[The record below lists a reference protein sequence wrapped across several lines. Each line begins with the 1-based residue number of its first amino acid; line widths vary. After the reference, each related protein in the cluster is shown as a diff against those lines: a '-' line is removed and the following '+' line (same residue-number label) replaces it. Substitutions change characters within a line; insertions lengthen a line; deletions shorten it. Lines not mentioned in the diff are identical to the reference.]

1 MLRRLAPILC
11 GLVSIGSATQAQV
24 PARSLLLITIDTLRA
39 DYVGCNG
46 SEHAPTPHLD
56 SIAAEGVNFIR
67 ARSQVPLTLP
77 SHASILTASTP
88 PTHTVRDNGSYR
100 LPDSQLTLAEVLSSH
115 GYRSIAIV
123 SSFVLDR
130 RYGLGQ
136 GFEVYDDR
144 VWSEVSEIE
153 NLESERSGGEAFES
167 FRSWLQLV
175 EREQRFF
182 VWVHLYDPHAPY
194 RPPERYRSRY
204 SEDPYAGEVAYVD
217 EIVGRMVQELSDSG
231 RLDRTVVA
239 VVGDHGEGLGDHGE
253 STHSLLIYNSTLHVP
268 MMIRAP
274 GLVPSGRVV
283 DRLVRSID
291 LAPTLLNI
299 LGIET
304 EFGEGVSLMP
314 LILEP
319 TQSST
324 MEELASYSESMFG
337 EINLGWAFLSGL
349 ETDKYRLIAGAEPEL
364 FDLELDPGET
374 RNRIAQNPE
383 IYASLTERLSQWSG
397 ESRPESPAT
406 SPVHDSAEM
415 QRLRSLG
422 YLSGSKTKSAGA
434 ASEGPIDPRQK
445 LAVWNRLQEGIS
457 LYGLEDFQAAAMA
470 FESVLRDDSG
480 VTLAYEFLG
489 SSYEEMGES
498 EKAERV
504 YERALSLGLDS
515 AQIRLSLGKS
525 YLQTGRT
532 DAAVVE
538 LERSTALDPLSA
550 EGHYYLGNA
559 YRDAGDAA
567 RAVEQYRSAVGLNP
581 SYLWAWNG
589 LGMTLAGQGSQTEAL
604 QAFRRAVDIDPS
616 AASGYFN
623 LAAQLERMGAID
635 PAIEAYRRFLEL
647 AEDPDLAQQRQ
658 LATRALERLGS

>member
-1 MLRRLAPILC
+1 VLRRFAPILC
-11 GLVSIGSATQAQV
+11 GLISIGSAAQAQV
-24 PARSLLLITIDTLRA
+24 SARSLLLITIDTLRA
-39 DYVGCNG
+39 DHVGCNG
-46 SEHAPTPHLD
+46 SQHAPTPHLD
-56 SIAAEGVNFIR
+56 RIAAEGVNFTR
-67 ARSQVPLTLP
+67 ARAQVPLTLP
-77 SHASILTASTP
+77 SHASILTGNTP
-88 PTHTVRDNGSYR
+88 PSHTVRDNGSYR
-100 LPDSQLTLAEVLSSH
+100 LPDSQLTLAEVLSSK

-130 RYGLGQ
+130 RFGLSQ

-153 NLESERSGGEAFES
+153 NLESERTGGEAFES

-194 RPPERYRSRY
+194 RPPEPFLSRY
-204 SEDPYAGEVAYVD
+204 AEDAYSGEVAYVD
-217 EIVGRMVQELSDSG
+217 EIVGRMLQELSDSG

-274 GLVPSGRVV
+274 GLVPPERVV
-283 DRLVRSID
+283 ERLVRSID
-291 LAPTLLNI
+291 LAPTLLDM
-299 LGIET
+299 LGIEVGL
-304 EFGEGVSLMP
+304 GEGVSLMP
-314 LILEP
+314 LIREP
-319 TQSST
+319 TLSST

-337 EINLGWAFLSGL
+337 EINLGWGFLAGL
-349 ETDKYRLIAGAEPEL
+349 ETGRYRLIAGPEPEL
-364 FDLELDPGET
+364 FDLELDPKET
-374 RNRIAQNPE
+374 LNRVAQNAE
-383 IYASLTERLSQWSG
+383 IYARLTEELSEWSG
-397 ESRPESPAT
+397 ESRPESPPIGPA
-406 SPVHDSAEM
+406 HDSSEL

-422 YLSGSKTKSAGA
+422 YLSGSKTKSPSTA
-434 ASEGPIDPRQK
+434 ADGPIDPKQK
-445 LAVWNRLQEGIS
+445 LAVWNRIQEGIS
-457 LYGLEDFQAAAMA
+457 LYGREDFRAAAAA
-470 FESVLRDDSG
+470 FETVLRDDSG

-504 YERALSLGLDS
+504 YERALALGLES
-515 AQIRLSLGKS
+515 AQIRLSLGKL
-525 YLQTGRT
+525 YLEKGRA
-532 DAAVVE
+532 DAAVSE

-550 EGHYYLGNA
+550 EGHFYLGNA
-559 YRDAGDAA
+559 YRDAGDGA
-567 RAVEQYRSAVGLNP
+567 RAVEQYRSALGLNA

-589 LGMTLAGQGSQTEAL
+589 LGMTLARQGAQTEAL

-616 AASGYFN
+616 AAYGYFN
-623 LAAQLERMGAID
+623 LAAQLERMGEIE

-658 LATRALERLGS
+658 QATKAIERLGS